1 MHSFVGR
8 GGIYCGCERFIIQIR
23 LSTSLMGTFTIILSS
38 AVISGLVSAAISG
51 WFNLRSKQNEYANGY
66 YKLILE
72 RRLAAYEEIDSL
84 IDSIKIAVV
93 DTDNRPHHRLFSIDD
108 NRLGVYKTL
117 DRTMSK
123 SLWLSDEL
131 FNITRE
137 LNLLVFEKVPA
148 NVSLIE
154 FGKCNYKV
162 IAELRT
168 RMEKVRIKDMLTLHD
183 VPAFLKAKKSLDS
196 YSELKPSE

>member
-1 MHSFVGR
+1 
-8 GGIYCGCERFIIQIR
+8 
-23 LSTSLMGTFTIILSS
+23 MGTFTIILSS